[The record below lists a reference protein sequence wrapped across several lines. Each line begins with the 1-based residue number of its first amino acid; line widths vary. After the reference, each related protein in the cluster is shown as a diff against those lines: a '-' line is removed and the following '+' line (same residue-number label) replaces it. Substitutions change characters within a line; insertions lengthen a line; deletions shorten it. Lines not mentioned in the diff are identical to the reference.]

1 VISAEKRA
9 LIGTAKSRRGVRQP
23 SDLRWRS
30 FGITDATAP
39 ASQSVKEAIMNSD
52 QLEGSWEIVKGKIQ
66 AQWGKLTN
74 DDLDVI
80 EGNRKEI
87 AGRIQQ
93 RYGYAKDRAEREIN
107 AWLKTF

>member
-1 VISAEKRA
+1 
-9 LIGTAKSRRGVRQP
+9 
-23 SDLRWRS
+23 
-30 FGITDATAP
+30 
-39 ASQSVKEAIMNSD
+39 MNSD
-52 QLEGSWEIVKGKIQ
+52 QLEGPWEIVKGKIQ